1 MDFGYGAHMKSIR
14 INDRE
19 IGLGQPVYIVAEA
32 GINHNGDMELA
43 KRMIDVA
50 KETGADA
57 IKFQA
62 FKTEELLS
70 KKYLEIPHHRGKE
83 DLFDL
88 VKSTELSQGDFEE
101 ISKHA
106 KKRKITFF
114 SSALDKESADFL
126 LKLNVPIM
134 KIASCDLTN
143 IPLISYIAKLA
154 LPIIL
159 STGMASLG
167 EIEEALNTMHSCN
180 NEKVILLHCVS
191 SYPAPIEEVN
201 LRVINTLSQ
210 IFQVPVGF
218 SDHTH
223 SLSVPIVAVALGA
236 RVIEKHL
243 TLDKKMPGP
252 DHKASADPEEFGRI
266 VEGIREVELALGSF
280 TKKPT
285 QSEEKIK
292 KAMRRSIV
300 ARKKI
305 RAGTKLTEEMLSIK
319 RPGTGIPP
327 NFLEGLLGKTAKRD
341 IPEDEVI
348 KWDMIS

>member
-1 MDFGYGAHMKSIR
+1 MKSIR
-14 INDRE
+14 IKDVK
-19 IGLGQPVYIVAEA
+19 IGVGQPVFIVAEA
-32 GINHNGDMELA
+32 GINHNGDVELA
-43 KRMIDVA
+43 KRMIDIA
-50 KETGADA
+50 KEVGADA
-57 IKFQA
+57 IKFQT

-70 KKYLEIPHHRGKE
+70 KKYLKRPRHLTGKK

-88 VKSTELSQGDFEE
+88 IKSWELGQRDFKE
-101 ISKHA
+101 ISEHA
-106 KKRKITFF
+106 KKRKIIFF
-114 SSALDKESADFL
+114 STPLDKESVESLF
-126 LKLNVPIM
+126 KLNVPVM

-143 IPLISYIAKLA
+143 LPLISYVAKLG

-159 STGMASLG
+159 STGMANLG
-167 EIEEALNTMHSCN
+167 EIEEALDTIYSCN
-180 NEKVILLHCVS
+180 NKKVILLHCVS
-191 SYPAPIEEVN
+191 SYPAPIREVN

-218 SDHTH
+218 SDHTR
-223 SLSVPIVAVALGA
+223 SISVPIASVALGA

-252 DHKASADPEEFGRI
+252 DHKASSDPEEFRQI
-266 VEGIREVELALGSF
+266 VKGIREVELALGSF
-280 TKKPT
+280 TKKQT
-285 QSEEKIK
+285 LSEEKIK

-305 RAGTKLTEEMLSIK
+305 PAGTKLTEEMLSIK

-327 NFLEGLLGKTAKRD
+327 KFFEILLGKTAKRD

-348 KWDMIS
+348 RWDMIF